1 MKKSIVFLLFWSAFT
16 YIAYSQTY
24 KVTGIV
30 IAEEDNLP
38 IIGANV
44 IVKGTTKG
52 TITDMEGRF
61 SVDVD
66 RNQTLQV
73 SFLGY
78 QPYESQITSPTSN
91 LRVVLKTDA
100 IILDEV
106 IAIGYGTIR
115 KSDLTGAV
123 ASVSGE
129 QLRRVP
135 AASID
140 KALQGLTPGVTVISN
155 SGQPGSDMVVRIRGI
170 GTVND
175 ASPLYVVDGV
185 PVGNINFLSP
195 NDIKSTEILKDAS
208 ATAIYGARGAN
219 GVILI
224 TTNQGTKSDK
234 MNLSVDAY
242 FGIQNR
248 WNKLNLMNAEQL
260 SGFWGY
266 TGNTSEEFNTWIYN
280 NFAGSKSSY
289 IPAGLDYSSYDTDWQ
304 DVVFDENA
312 PIQSYSIA
320 ANGGTDKS
328 TYSMSAGYFDQKGI
342 IMDSFY
348 KRFTFRINSS
358 AKINDWLT
366 LGENLSLMTSQN
378 RNAPNNSDNY
388 SLLNSAIRLAPWD
401 PVRFPNGNVSASSI
415 ANYRNPLS
423 MTEFIHPNNNWDRL
437 VGNAYVQITPFKEL
451 VYKADFGIDLSYGQS
466 REFKDKYVVAPYD
479 MMENNFINS
488 SFERYQT
495 WSIEHTLTYARKIEK
510 HDFSVMVGQSIS
522 EFSSYRLGGSR
533 TNIQNPIKENWYISM
548 GTGDYTV
555 SDGVGLT
562 RLASFLGRVNYSF
575 NNRYLVTAN
584 FRADGSTKFPRN
596 NLWGYF
602 PSFSLGWKIN
612 EEAFYE
618 PLRDVVE
625 TLKFRAGWGQIGN
638 EKISS
643 NNYFARVTTGSQF
656 VTYVLGADQQ
666 LAYGATMTSLPSEY
680 LKWETTEQ
688 TNFGFD
694 FGALNNRLT
703 GAIDYYIKDTKDM
716 LLSVVLPS
724 HIGMLFS
731 SPDNV
736 GEVRNSGLEFSA
748 NWRDR
753 VTKDLNYSI
762 GGNISTVK
770 NTFVKMGTSSPMYG
784 QGFKGENLIVSKEG
798 YPLYSFYGYTYDG
811 IFQNQAEVDD
821 YVIKDENG
829 IPVLNGDGELQHIIP
844 GIQPGDVRYLDMN
857 NDGKITD
864 LDKTIL
870 GSSFP
875 TFTYGFNTSV
885 EYKGFDLSLFF
896 QGVAGN
902 RIYNCNRVLLE
913 GGEGARVTNLSTDML
928 NSFTIDNPS
937 TTIPRA
943 SGRPSNYWASN
954 RFLEDGSYVRLKNAQ
969 IGYNLPKSVLG
980 NAKIESCRLYIS
992 SSNILT
998 FTKYTGY
1005 DPEASFSGVDRG
1017 NYPQPVTWLV
1027 GVKMEL

>member
-16 YIAYSQTY
+16 YIGYSQTY

-91 LRVVLKTDA
+91 LRGVLKTDA

-555 SDGVGLT
+555 GDGVGLT

-584 FRADGSTKFPRN
+584 FRADGSTKFPKN

-618 PLRDVVE
+618 PLRYVVE

-643 NNYFARVTTGSQF
+643 NNYFARVATGSQF

-666 LAYGATMTSLPSEY
+666 LAYGATMTSLPSEF

-688 TNFGFD
+688 TNFGLD

-736 GEVRNSGLEFSA
+736 GEVRNSGLEFSG

-798 YPLYSFYGYTYDG
+798 YRKEQCNKLKRWPYVCSSCKLRYSKCGFDNYKYDAKVAQNIAYANLVNSRRG
-811 IFQNQAEVDD
+811 IDCDSEEF
-821 YVIKDENG
+821 
-829 IPVLNGDGELQHIIP
+829 
-844 GIQPGDVRYLDMN
+844 
-857 NDGKITD
+857 KI
-864 LDKTIL
+864 LDKTIKN
-870 GSSFP
+870 GISSFGIF
-875 TFTYGFNTSV
+875 TFITAKCKKTIAKDTIKAFGCVS
-885 EYKGFDLSLFF
+885 EYIGK
-896 QGVAGN
+896 
-902 RIYNCNRVLLE
+902 
-913 GGEGARVTNLSTDML
+913 NL
-928 NSFTIDNPS
+928 I
-937 TTIPRA
+937 
-943 SGRPSNYWASN
+943 
-954 RFLEDGSYVRLKNAQ
+954 
-969 IGYNLPKSVLG
+969 
-980 NAKIESCRLYIS
+980 
-992 SSNILT
+992 
-998 FTKYTGY
+998 
-1005 DPEASFSGVDRG
+1005 
-1017 NYPQPVTWLV
+1017 
-1027 GVKMEL
+1027 

>member
-1 MKKSIVFLLFWSAFT
+1 MKKSIIFLLFWAAFT
-16 YIAYSQTY
+16 CFASSQTY

-30 IAEEDNLP
+30 ISEEDNLP

-52 TITDMEGRF
+52 TITDIDGKF
-61 SVDVD
+61 SVDID

-78 QPYESQITSPTSN
+78 ETSDYQITSVTKD
-91 LRVVLKTDA
+91 LRIVLKTDA

-106 IAIGYGTIR
+106 IAIGYGTIK

-129 QLRRVP
+129 QLRKLP
-135 AASID
+135 ASSID

-185 PVGNINFLSP
+185 PVTSINFLSP

-242 FGIQNR
+242 FGFQNR
-248 WNKLNLMNAEQL
+248 WKKLNLMNSEQL
-260 SGFWGY
+260 SRFWGY
-266 TGNTSEEFNTWIYN
+266 TGSTNDEFNNWIYS
-280 NFAGSKSSY
+280 NFAGSKSY
-289 IPAGLDYSSYDTDWQ
+289 IPAGLNYSSYNTDWQ
-304 DVVFDENA
+304 EVVFDKNA
-312 PIQSYSIA
+312 PIQSYNVT
-320 ANGGTDKS
+320 ANGGSDKS

-366 LGENLSLMTSQN
+366 LGENLAVMTSQN

-415 ANYRNPLS
+415 ANYANPLS
-423 MTEFIHPNNNWDRL
+423 MTEFIHPKNNWDRI
-437 VGNAYVQITPFKEL
+437 VGNTYVQITPFEGL
-451 VYKADFGIDLSYGQS
+451 VYKIDFGIDLSYGQS
-466 REFKDKYVVAPYD
+466 REFKDKYMIAPYD
-479 MMENNFINS
+479 MMENNFITS

-495 WSIEHTLTYARKIEK
+495 WSIEQTLTYTKKIQK
-510 HDFSVMVGQSIS
+510 HDFSLMVGQSVS
-522 EFSSYRLGGSR
+522 EYSNYRLGGSR
-533 TNIQNPIKENWYISM
+533 TNIQNPIEQNWYISM

-555 SDGVGLT
+555 SDGVGLN
-562 RLASFLGRVNYSF
+562 RLASFLGRVNYSY

-584 FRADGSTKFPRN
+584 FRADGSTKFPKD

-612 EEAFYE
+612 EEEFYA
-618 PLRDVVE
+618 PIRSIVE
-625 TLKFRAGWGQIGN
+625 TLKLRVGWGQIGN

-643 NNYFARVTTGSQF
+643 NNFFAKVQTGSQF

-666 LAYGATMTSLPSEY
+666 LAYGATMTSLPSEF

-688 TNFGFD
+688 SNIGLD
-694 FGALNNRLT
+694 FGAFNNRLT
-703 GAIDYYIKDTKDM
+703 GSIDYYVKDTKDM

-753 VTKDLNYSI
+753 ITKDLNYTI

-770 NTFVKMGTSSPMYG
+770 NTFVKMGTSSPMFG
-784 QGFKGENLIVSKEG
+784 QGFKGENLIVSEEG

-811 IFQNQAEVDD
+811 ILQNQTEVDD
-821 YVIKDENG
+821 YVIKDESGN
-829 IPVLNGDGELQHIIP
+829 PVLNGDGELQYIIP
-844 GIQPGDVRYLDMN
+844 GVQPGDIRYVDLN

-875 TFTYGFNTSV
+875 TITYGFNASV
-885 EYKGFDLSLFF
+885 EYKNFDLSLFF
-896 QGVAGN
+896 QGVTGN
-902 RIYNCNRVLLE
+902 MIYNCNRVLLE

-928 NSFTIDNPS
+928 HSFTLEKPS
-937 TTIPRA
+937 NTIPRA

-954 RFLEDGSYVRLKNAQ
+954 RFLEDGSYLRLKNAQ
-969 IGYNLPKSVLG
+969 IGYNIPKSVLS
-980 NAKIESCRLYIS
+980 NAKIESCRIYIS
-992 SSNILT
+992 GSNILT
-998 FTKYTGY
+998 FTKYSGY

-1017 NYPQPVTWLV
+1017 NYPQPVTWLL